1 MDFYQA
7 FDSIKAGI
15 SEVDTSKFQGNFAI
29 QCTMTNKDC
38 GGIFY
43 IEYKDGSLN
52 VEPYNY
58 YDNNVDITAGYSD
71 LCKALAGSVSKN
83 VIFAGDESVFKAFAA
98 AIKFALPEKKAAK
111 KPAKKAA
118 AKKTAEKK
126 VTEKKVTE
134 KKTEKKPEE
143 KKPAEKI
150 EKKTEA
156 KPVKKAAEKPA
167 EKPAEKKT
175 KPTEAKSK
183 K

>member
-15 SEVDTSKFQGNFAI
+15 SKVDTSKFTKNFAI

-52 VEPYNY
+52 VEPCNY

-71 LCKALAGSVSKN
+71 LCKALAGNVSKS
-83 VIFAGDESVFKAFAA
+83 VIFTGDESVFKDFTA
-98 AIKFALPEKKAAK
+98 AIEFALPEKKTEK

-118 AKKTAEKK
+118 KAPCKKTAEKK
-126 VTEKKVTE
+126 IAE
-134 KKTEKKPEE
+134 
-143 KKPAEKI
+143 EKI
-150 EKKTEA
+150 EKK
-156 KPVKKAAEKPA
+156 PVEKKAAEKTEKKSAEVKSVKKTA
-167 EKPAEKKT
+167 EKPAEKKI
-175 KPTEAKSK
+175 KPTETKRK
-183 K
+183 

>member
-71 LCKALAGSVSKN
+71 LCKALSGSVSKN
-83 VIFAGDESVFKAFAA
+83 VIFTGDESVFKAFAA

-111 KPAKKAA
+111 KLAKKAA
-118 AKKTAEKK
+118 AKKTA
-126 VTEKKVTE
+126 EKKVTE

-150 EKKTEA
+150 EKKTEV

-167 EKPAEKKT
+167 EKPVEKKT